1 MSDEYREQLRRTL
14 LDTPFSQPGPP
25 WGKRYGHLVG
35 GATGVGFAPDSD
47 LLLVAS
53 VDGRG
58 VFDCSTG
65 ERVARERGP
74 GQDWFDT
81 EHLAAEGIG
90 PLSGQ
95 RILVSG
101 LYGGGLSKIT
111 PDGWFADTIPI
122 GFLESGHYLRR
133 PDKQWYMSERDDF
146 GVIRIEPDITEFRAF
161 GFSQT
166 GRTLLLASSGL
177 IQFWH
182 RPSVS

>member
-1 MSDEYREQLRRTL
+1 MSDEYREQLRRTF

-25 WGKRYGHLVG
+25 WGKRRCHLVG

-58 VFDCSTG
+58 VFDCATG

-81 EHLAAEGIG
+81 EHLLAEGIG

-95 RILVSG
+95 RILMSG
-101 LYGGGLSKIT
+101 LFGGGLGRIT
-111 PDGWFADTIPI
+111 TDGWSTDTIPI
-122 GFLESGHYLRR
+122 DFYEFGFYLTPPRQ
-133 PDKQWYMSERDDF
+133 QWFDRTREDF

-166 GRTLLLASSGL
+166 GRTLLLASSGV
-177 IQFWH
+177 IYFWH
-182 RPSVS
+182 RPSVP